1 MHAPTYT
8 HAQTHIHALASG
20 SSLSLSLSHSLLLL
34 TEFSSTAMTA
44 EGEAANAPAAGGANA
59 PEAEGTKESE
69 APATSAPPVRQT
81 KCILLTGFGGPKY
94 LRVQSKDQ
102 RTVGK
107 GEIAIEVE
115 ACGVGFQD
123 LMMRQGLLDFLG
135 KPPFVMGSEC
145 CGKVAEIGEGVTKFK
160 VGDEVVVLC
169 ENGTWTE
176 HLVVRAIPEEPNE
189 AGGEQTETAGNA
201 APLALVLHKPASLS
215 ANQAAVFLL
224 SYLPAYLL
232 LHNVA
237 CVRSGD
243 IVLVHSAGGGIVSPQ
258 LGTAIGQ
265 LAKLIPKVK
274 LIGTASTAKHENLNQ
289 YYSQLISSTQDYVS
303 EVKKEHPTGVTVV
316 LDSRSGEDTNKSLS
330 LLQPLGRY
338 IVYGNSS
345 FVTGERK
352 NLFNFAKSWIQ
363 MDRINPLKLL
373 EENKSLG
380 GFSLKQMLFRQHHYS
395 VVFEAWRA
403 LQQLLAERKIEPIV
417 DSEWSFEEVKEA
429 LHKLQDRKNF
439 GKVVISPK
447 LKPKEFS
454 SCRKNWH
461 ALSAMQTSI
470 SAEEFARFQSQFLEL
485 RKQKYTT
492 EEDLSRAEKK
502 VVALE
507 NTLAQQSGELAQL
520 QSRLSSI
527 QHAGDIAT
535 VIKENQY
542 LRQRLLNVESSFQL
556 QVSTL
561 RAECGRLQ
569 AENAQLKKTCS
580 VFSTVEAVVQT
591 LSPSIIV
598 PTTSTAC
605 QTFKSGWASAVTQ
618 TEATSAEVAEWFA
631 KATEMADLLEVLES
645 ERRNSEGLLKE
656 VSRRE
661 LDVERLEGE
670 CEALRSELNVAERRG
685 ERVQRELQRQLASA
699 VRAAKRAASGNAP
712 SLSSLVVVPS
722 TDQNL
727 DGISVESFSFCGGSQ
742 TTGNDNGEASEAS
755 STSQTQPQQ
764 AQQLQQAFFSEE
776 DLKAR
781 NSLPL
786 GLLARLSEV
795 QEENCNLRYKLKHL
809 QLEVDAKSK
818 IIQRALNDKFSSSS
832 PHCANSTT
840 SETHHASAAVTPS
853 SPASTITTTPI
864 RLASDMISTLRSKLK
879 SLEMSSST
887 AAMNS
892 TELKGLKRLCE
903 ELMTRN
909 ISLEQALEVAI
920 AGSNGDLEA

>member
-1 MHAPTYT
+1 MD
-8 HAQTHIHALASG
+8 S
-20 SSLSLSLSHSLLLL
+20 
-34 TEFSSTAMTA
+34 
-44 EGEAANAPAAGGANA
+44 
-59 PEAEGTKESE
+59 
-69 APATSAPPVRQT
+69 
-81 KCILLTGFGGPKY
+81 
-94 LRVQSKDQ
+94 
-102 RTVGK
+102 
-107 GEIAIEVE
+107 
-115 ACGVGFQD
+115 GVGFQD

-145 CGKVAEIGEGVTKFK
+145 CGKVSEVGEGVTKFK
-160 VGDEVVVLC
+160 TVRGVSRLHVLDPPQSVRPGRMIDSSSMNHHYWPEQSYTQSCLEADIYGTHFYSQVGDEVVVLC
-169 ENGTWTE
+169 DNGTWTE

-189 AGGEQTETAGNA
+189 AGGEQAEAATNT
-201 APLALVLHKPASLS
+201 APLALVLHKPTSLS
-215 ANQAAVFLL
+215 ANQAAVFLM

-232 LHNVA
+232 LHTVA

-243 IVLVHSAGGGIVSPQ
+243 IVLVHSAGGGVVSSHF
-258 LGTAIGQ
+258 GTAIGQ
-265 LAKLIPKVK
+265 LAKLIPNVK
-274 LIGTASTAKHENLNQ
+274 LIGTASTAKHENLQQ
-289 YYSQLISSTQDYVS
+289 YYSQLISSTQDYVA
-303 EVKKEHPTGVTVV
+303 EVKKEHPNGVTVV

-380 GFSLKQMLFRQHHYS
+380 GLSLKQMLFRQHHSS

-447 LKPKEFS
+447 LKPKEPEQE
-454 SCRKNWH
+454 KKTEE
-461 ALSAMQTSI
+461 SAAAGSKGGGDTAGPATATTTTTSIMQTSI
-470 SAEEFARFQSQFLEL
+470 SAEEFARFQSQFIEL

-527 QHAGDIAT
+527 QHAGGIAA
-535 VIKENQY
+535 VVKENHN

-556 QVSTL
+556 QMSTL
-561 RAECGRLQ
+561 RAECERLQ
-569 AENAQLKKTCS
+569 AENAQLTKTCS
-580 VFSTVEAVVQT
+580 LPNTIEAAAQTSSSSLT
-591 LSPSIIV
+591 LS
-598 PTTSTAC
+598 TTSSAC
-605 QTFKSGWASAVTQ
+605 QTFKTGWASAVTQ
-618 TEATSAEVAEWFA
+618 TEATSTEVAEWFA
-631 KATEMADLLEVLES
+631 KANEFAALLEVLES
-645 ERRNSEGLLKE
+645 ERKNSEALLKE

-661 LDVERLEGE
+661 LDVERLEGD

-699 VRAAKRAASGNAP
+699 VRTARRAASGNAP
-712 SLSSLVVVPS
+712 SLSSLVVVPPA
-722 TDQNL
+722 DQNM

-764 AQQLQQAFFSEE
+764 
-776 DLKAR
+776 
-781 NSLPL
+781 
-786 GLLARLSEV
+786 GLLSRLSEV
-795 QEENCNLRYKLKHL
+795 QEENCNLRQKMKHL
-809 QLEVDAKSK
+809 QSEVDAKSE
-818 IIQRALNDKFSSSS
+818 IIQRALNDRFSSSS
-832 PHCANSTT
+832 SHFANSNSGCCSFPSRLFVHLLMLQHLRP
-840 SETHHASAAVTPS
+840 SESHHASIAVASPS
-853 SPASTITTTPI
+853 SASTITTTPI
-864 RLASDMISTLRSKLK
+864 RLASDMISTLRSKLR
-879 SLEMSSST
+879 SLEMSFSA

-920 AGSNGDLEA
+920 AGSNGDLEV

>member
-1 MHAPTYT
+1 
-8 HAQTHIHALASG
+8 
-20 SSLSLSLSHSLLLL
+20 
-34 TEFSSTAMTA
+34 
-44 EGEAANAPAAGGANA
+44 
-59 PEAEGTKESE
+59 
-69 APATSAPPVRQT
+69 
-81 KCILLTGFGGPKY
+81 
-94 LRVQSKDQ
+94 
-102 RTVGK
+102 
-107 GEIAIEVE
+107 
-115 ACGVGFQD
+115 
-123 LMMRQGLLDFLG
+123 
-135 KPPFVMGSEC
+135 
-145 CGKVAEIGEGVTKFK
+145 
-160 VGDEVVVLC
+160 
-169 ENGTWTE
+169 
-176 HLVVRAIPEEPNE
+176 
-189 AGGEQTETAGNA
+189 
-201 APLALVLHKPASLS
+201 
-215 ANQAAVFLL
+215 
-224 SYLPAYLL
+224 
-232 LHNVA
+232 
-237 CVRSGD
+237 
-243 IVLVHSAGGGIVSPQ
+243 
-258 LGTAIGQ
+258 
-265 LAKLIPKVK
+265 
-274 LIGTASTAKHENLNQ
+274 
-289 YYSQLISSTQDYVS
+289 
-303 EVKKEHPTGVTVV
+303 
-316 LDSRSGEDTNKSLS
+316 
-330 LLQPLGRY
+330 
-338 IVYGNSS
+338 
-345 FVTGERK
+345 
-352 NLFNFAKSWIQ
+352 
-363 MDRINPLKLL
+363 
-373 EENKSLG
+373 
-380 GFSLKQMLFRQHHYS
+380 
-395 VVFEAWRA
+395 
-403 LQQLLAERKIEPIV
+403 
-417 DSEWSFEEVKEA
+417 
-429 LHKLQDRKNF
+429 
-439 GKVVISPK
+439 
-447 LKPKEFS
+447 
-454 SCRKNWH
+454 
-461 ALSAMQTSI
+461 MQTSI

-535 VIKENQY
+535 MIKENQY

-561 RAECGRLQ
+561 RAECERLQ

-580 VFSTVEAVVQT
+580 VSSTVEAVVQT
-591 LSPSIIV
+591 LSPSVIV

-631 KATEMADLLEVLES
+631 KATEMAELLEALES

-764 AQQLQQAFFSEE
+764 AQQPQQAFFSEE

-781 NSLPL
+781 NSLTSCDFTRPCDSD

-795 QEENCNLRYKLKHL
+795 QEENCNLRHKLKHL

-818 IIQRALNDKFSSSS
+818 IIQRALSDKFSSSS
-832 PHCANSTT
+832 LHCANSTT

-853 SPASTITTTPI
+853 SSASTITTTPI

-887 AAMNS
+887 AVMNS